1 MKTKVRRRLLNG
13 LMTVVICVIALCGV
27 MAVGNIRGWIG
38 GSDSSISSKKVSGVV
53 NIERSGVGYS
63 LKNATQLRNGD
74 IIETKQGSEAELVI
88 DEKNTVVMGENTE
101 LTIVSEN
108 IDEIQLKVERG
119 EIFADVMKPETNIR
133 VDFGKNTMQVT
144 GSVLGVSVQAGS
156 DMLYMYSGETEV
168 STSDDIRET
177 IEEKEVLSVTE
188 NAYAQAEIQVTEL
201 EEQSLNEFFIR
212 QALCCESKNDLC
224 FTPKE
229 LEAVLE
235 GRAAEKKKALEE
247 SVNSETHIQTAQEEE
262 HESDNKDPET
272 SGEKNILESE
282 EIVNSQTE
290 EQDKSE
296 TKTSQCTIEIRCDT
310 ILNNMDNLSDGK
322 EAYVPENGCILS
334 TSTVD
339 FSEGETVFDILE
351 RVCSYAGIQ
360 LEYSWSPVFDS
371 YYIEGMNHLYEFD
384 CGNESGWMYKV
395 NGWYPNYGCSAYTL
409 NDGDVIV
416 WTYTCNGLGADVGA
430 RTS

>member
-1 MKTKVRRRLLNG
+1 MNG

-272 SGEKNILESE
+272 SGENTTGDEAAE
-282 EIVNSQTE
+282 WEQTE
-290 EQDKSE
+290 IQEQSE

-310 ILNNMDNLSDGK
+310 VLDNMENLSDGK

-334 TSTVD
+334 SSTVD
-339 FSEGETVFDILE
+339 FTEGETVFDILE

-360 LEYSWSPVFDS
+360 LEYSWSPVYDS

-409 NDGDVIV
+409 NDGDAIV

-430 RTS
+430 R

>member
-272 SGEKNILESE
+272 SGENTTGDEAAE
-282 EIVNSQTE
+282 WEQTE
-290 EQDKSE
+290 IQEQSE

-310 ILNNMDNLSDGK
+310 VLDNMENLSDGK

-334 TSTVD
+334 SSTVD
-339 FSEGETVFDILE
+339 FTEGETVFDILE

-360 LEYSWSPVFDS
+360 LEYSWSPVYDS

-409 NDGDVIV
+409 NDGDAIV

-430 RTS
+430 R

>member
-272 SGEKNILESE
+272 SGENTTGDEAAE
-282 EIVNSQTE
+282 WEQTE
-290 EQDKSE
+290 IQEQSE

-310 ILNNMDNLSDGK
+310 VLDNMENLSDGK
-322 EAYVPENGCILS
+322 EAYIPENGCILS
-334 TSTVD
+334 SSTVD
-339 FSEGETVFDILE
+339 FTEGETVFDILE

-360 LEYSWSPVFDS
+360 LEYSWSPVYDS

-409 NDGDVIV
+409 NDGDAIV

-430 RTS
+430 R

>member
-74 IIETKQGSEAELVI
+74 IIETKQELEAELVI

-272 SGEKNILESE
+272 SGENTTGDEAAE
-282 EIVNSQTE
+282 WEQTE
-290 EQDKSE
+290 IQEQSE

-310 ILNNMDNLSDGK
+310 VLDNMENLSDGK

-334 TSTVD
+334 SSTVD
-339 FSEGETVFDILE
+339 FTEGETVFDILE

-360 LEYSWSPVFDS
+360 LEYSWSPVYDS

-409 NDGDVIV
+409 NDGDAIV

-430 RTS
+430 R

>member
-1 MKTKVRRRLLNG
+1 MKTKAKKRLLNG
-13 LMTVVICVIALCGV
+13 LMVAVICVIALCGV

-272 SGEKNILESE
+272 SGENTTGDEAAE
-282 EIVNSQTE
+282 WEQTE
-290 EQDKSE
+290 IQEQSE

-310 ILNNMDNLSDGK
+310 VLDNMENLSDGK

-334 TSTVD
+334 SSTVD
-339 FSEGETVFDILE
+339 FTEGETVFDILE

-360 LEYSWSPVFDS
+360 LEYSWSPVYDS

-409 NDGDVIV
+409 NDGDAIV

-430 RTS
+430 R

>member
-27 MAVGNIRGWIG
+27 MAVGNIRGWFD
-38 GSDSSISSKKVSGVV
+38 GSGSAVSSKKVSGVV
-53 NIERSGVGYS
+53 NIERSGVSYS
-63 LKNATQLRNGD
+63 LKNATQIRNGD
-74 IIETKQGSEAELVI
+74 IIETRQGSEAELVI
-88 DEKNTVVMGENTE
+88 NEKNTVVMGENTE

-108 IDEIQLKVERG
+108 KDEIQIKVERG
-119 EIFADVMKPETNIR
+119 EIFADVMKPGINIQM
-133 VDFGKNTMQVT
+133 DFGKNTMRAA
-144 GSVLGVSVQAGS
+144 GSVLGVSVQKGS
-156 DMLYMYSGETEV
+156 DTLYMYSGETEV
-168 STSDDIRET
+168 TASDDTRET

-272 SGEKNILESE
+272 SGENTTGDEAAE
-282 EIVNSQTE
+282 WEQTE
-290 EQDKSE
+290 IQEQSE

-310 ILNNMDNLSDGK
+310 VLDNMENLSDGK

-334 TSTVD
+334 SSTVD
-339 FSEGETVFDILE
+339 FTEGETVFDILE

-360 LEYSWSPVFDS
+360 LEYSWSPVYDS

-409 NDGDVIV
+409 NDGDAIV

-430 RTS
+430 R

>member
-133 VDFGKNTMQVT
+133 VDFGKNIMQVT

-272 SGEKNILESE
+272 SGENTTGDEAAE
-282 EIVNSQTE
+282 WEQTE
-290 EQDKSE
+290 IQQQSE

-310 ILNNMDNLSDGK
+310 VLDNMENLSDGK

-334 TSTVD
+334 SSTVD
-339 FSEGETVFDILE
+339 FTEGETVFDILE

-360 LEYSWSPVFDS
+360 LEYSWSPVYDS

-409 NDGDVIV
+409 NDGDAIV

-430 RTS
+430 R

>member
-133 VDFGKNTMQVT
+133 VDFGKNIMQVT

-272 SGEKNILESE
+272 SGENTTGDEAAE
-282 EIVNSQTE
+282 WEQTE
-290 EQDKSE
+290 IQEQSE

-310 ILNNMDNLSDGK
+310 VLDNMENLSDGK

-334 TSTVD
+334 SSTVD
-339 FSEGETVFDILE
+339 FTEGETVFDILE

-360 LEYSWSPVFDS
+360 LEYSWSPVYDS

-409 NDGDVIV
+409 NDGDAIV

-430 RTS
+430 R

>member
-156 DMLYMYSGETEV
+156 DMIYMYSGETEV

-272 SGEKNILESE
+272 SGENTTGDEAAE
-282 EIVNSQTE
+282 WEQTE
-290 EQDKSE
+290 IQEQSE

-310 ILNNMDNLSDGK
+310 VLDNMENLSDGK

-334 TSTVD
+334 SSTVD
-339 FSEGETVFDILE
+339 FTEGETVFDILE

-360 LEYSWSPVFDS
+360 LEYSWSPVYDS

-409 NDGDVIV
+409 NDGDAIV

-430 RTS
+430 R

>member
-88 DEKNTVVMGENTE
+88 DEKNKVVMGENTE

-272 SGEKNILESE
+272 SGENTTGDEAAE
-282 EIVNSQTE
+282 WEQTE
-290 EQDKSE
+290 IQEQSE

-310 ILNNMDNLSDGK
+310 VLDNMENLSDGK

-334 TSTVD
+334 SSTVD
-339 FSEGETVFDILE
+339 FTEGETVFDILE

-360 LEYSWSPVFDS
+360 LEYSWSPVYDS

-409 NDGDVIV
+409 NDGDAIV

-430 RTS
+430 R

>member
-272 SGEKNILESE
+272 SGENTTGDEAAE
-282 EIVNSQTE
+282 WEQTE
-290 EQDKSE
+290 IQQQSE

-310 ILNNMDNLSDGK
+310 VLDNMENLSDGK

-334 TSTVD
+334 SSTVD
-339 FSEGETVFDILE
+339 FTEGETVFDILE

-360 LEYSWSPVFDS
+360 LEYSWSPVYDS

-409 NDGDVIV
+409 NDGDAIV

-430 RTS
+430 R

>member
-133 VDFGKNTMQVT
+133 VDLGKNTMQVT

-272 SGEKNILESE
+272 SGENTTGDEAAE
-282 EIVNSQTE
+282 WEQTE
-290 EQDKSE
+290 IQEQSE

-310 ILNNMDNLSDGK
+310 VLDNMENLSDGK

-334 TSTVD
+334 SSTVD
-339 FSEGETVFDILE
+339 FTEGETVFDILE

-360 LEYSWSPVFDS
+360 LEYSWSPVYDS

-409 NDGDVIV
+409 NDGDAIV

-430 RTS
+430 R